1 MNCIAARKALMKTA
15 GLERKDFTPALG
27 ARWLT
32 PFYDFAIAM
41 FTREKT
47 WRGALIDLIDPQP
60 GDRVLD
66 VGCGTGSLAI
76 ALARE
81 ADVVGVDPD
90 PAVLARAK
98 AKAAAKG
105 MSALFVNGFLSLD
118 ILPPGWRPAKI
129 ASSLVLHQTP
139 LAEKARLIRLIFD
152 LLPQGGTFC
161 LADYGRQPSKLQRLL
176 FRALVQSVD
185 GVENTQPNADGVLE
199 DLLADAG
206 FEGAAP
212 LKTILTPTGAV
223 SLWRAVRK

>member
-1 MNCIAARKALMKTA
+1 MKTA
-15 GLERKDFTPALG
+15 DLERKDFTPALG

-32 PFYDFAIAM
+32 PFYDFAIAA
-41 FTREKT
+41 FTRERA

-60 GDRVLD
+60 GDRILD

-98 AKAAAKG
+98 AKAAAQG
-105 MSALFVNGFLSLD
+105 VNARFVKGFLARHA
-118 ILPPGWRPAKI
+118 LPENWRPTKI
-129 ASSLVLHQTP
+129 TSSLVLHQTP
-139 LAEKARLIRLIFD
+139 LEEKERLIRLIFD

-176 FRALVQSVD
+176 FGALVQSVD
-185 GVENTQPNADGVLE
+185 GVQDTQPNADGALE
-199 DLLADAG
+199 TLLAEAG
-206 FEGAAP
+206 FHGAAP
-212 LKTILTPTGAV
+212 LRTIPTPTGAV
-223 SLWRAVRK
+223 SLWRAARK